1 MLKVLKPTSSFIN
14 CHKCSTSNSPPN
26 AAISV
31 QCVPRNIQKC
41 FLPTE
46 LASTSLLLERWS
58 NQFLKMRLES
68 ELAIP
73 ATLLILKIWVSQ
85 NPKVTQ
91 QKWLI
96 FVGIWGWTSI
106 YCIWSFWE
114 ISCSGSQTSILY
126 YVLWEENLMQS
137 AMTLSQSWSCYFC
150 DTFALC
156 MGIHRKR
163 CWATV
168 GSGLSPR
175 DCPHSRKV
183 RGEVPWCGGMIT
195 DLNAFTYS
203 WLLHPAYIYSSINL
217 H

>member
-106 YCIWSFWE
+106 YCIYGVSERFHARVLKHPSYTMFYEKKTSCNQPWHSVNHDPV
-114 ISCSGSQTSILY
+114 ISVTPLPFAWASIGNAAEPLSGQDFLP
-126 YVLWEENLMQS
+126 
-137 AMTLSQSWSCYFC
+137 
-150 DTFALC
+150 
-156 MGIHRKR
+156 
-163 CWATV
+163 ATV
-168 GSGLSPR
+168 PTHVKSEAKSHDVAGW
-175 DCPHSRKV
+175 SRTST
-183 RGEVPWCGGMIT
+183 RSHIH
-195 DLNAFTYS
+195 DFFIQLI
-203 WLLHPAYIYSSINL
+203 YIAQ
-217 H
+217 

>member
-41 FLPTE
+41 FLPME
-46 LASTSLLLERWS
+46 LASTSLFLERWS

-106 YCIWSFWE
+106 YCIYGVSERFHARVLKHPSYTVFYE
-114 ISCSGSQTSILY
+114 KKTPCSQPWHSVNRRVFFPWHLCRLHGHPS
-126 YVLWEENLMQS
+126 E
-137 AMTLSQSWSCYFC
+137 TLLSRSRVR
-150 DTFALC
+150 TFSP
-156 MGIHRKR
+156 R
-163 CWATV
+163 
-168 GSGLSPR
+168 LSPL
-175 DCPHSRKV
+175 
-183 RGEVPWCGGMIT
+183 T
-195 DLNAFTYS
+195 
-203 WLLHPAYIYSSINL
+203 
-217 H
+217 